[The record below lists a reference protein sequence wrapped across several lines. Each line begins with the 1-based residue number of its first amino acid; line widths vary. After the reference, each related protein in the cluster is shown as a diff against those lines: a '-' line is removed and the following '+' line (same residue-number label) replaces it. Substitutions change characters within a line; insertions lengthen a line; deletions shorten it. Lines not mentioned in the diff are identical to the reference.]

1 MTNIG
6 LLKLELIAY
15 GIKAKEGL
23 PEPLANPFGL
33 VHLVL
38 PDTVAVSVHRVE
50 DSSDTPFTLS
60 CVKGRYFLD
69 DSRKKTKPLSVSWT
83 PPLKA
88 YQMTTSSGLKVS
100 EILTVHGG
108 FIAVHPKGPCRFG
121 LSGLTCRYCGSSQG
135 LASPPHSAK
144 LNEPPPQRLSADS
157 QETYQHPPFTKKD
170 LVEALKLVLKEK
182 RCDFVNLSSG
192 RVETEDGGVEW
203 LEPWVE
209 EIRKNVNILI
219 SLDLVPPKNKSWIDK
234 TYAMGVDA
242 LYYDLDFFN
251 PLEADKQE
259 CNEQDTRQLEALE
272 YAAKVFPKGAV
283 LSHVVI
289 GLEPVK
295 ETEKRMKALLDRGVI
310 PVLVYFPPYPDSALA
325 KAWKVAPKQA
335 AVLYANLYAG
345 ITEHKNTPHWVQQR
359 DVVLTPL
366 EGRFFSPKSA
376 SFDLALRDFYQTS
389 FGRSWRLKM
398 TSLRRRLRR
407 QKKIS
412 PAE

>member
-6 LLKLELIAY
+6 LLKLELMAY

-60 CVKGRYFLD
+60 CVKGRYFLE

-88 YQMTTSSGLKVS
+88 YDKTVSSGLKVS
-100 EILTVHGG
+100 DILTVHGG

-121 LSGLTCRYCGSSQG
+121 LSGLTCRYCGSNR
-135 LASPPHSAK
+135 A
-144 LNEPPPQRLSADS
+144 LSA
-157 QETYQHPPFTKKD
+157 HPSFTKKD
-170 LVEALKLVLKEK
+170 LVEALKLVMKEK
-182 RCDFVNLSSG
+182 KCDFVNLSSG
-192 RVETEDGGVEW
+192 SVETEDGGVEW
-203 LEPWVE
+203 LQPWVE

-259 CNEQDTRQLEALE
+259 CKEQDTRQLEALE

-289 GLEPVK
+289 GLEHVK

-376 SFDLALRDFYQTS
+376 SFHLALRDFYQTS
-389 FGRSWRLKM
+389 FGRSLRLKM
-398 TSLRRRLRR
+398 TSLRRKLRR
-407 QKKIS
+407 QKKQS
-412 PAE
+412 LAD